1 MCGTA
6 LSPRAG
12 RSIGAKVTDGCKQER
27 RWTVRKTGLNFR
39 VPDEIGFSSRPSE
52 YYEVAV
58 DDVLGIQGAPF
69 VVATTSSK
77 SS

>member
-1 MCGTA
+1 MKLG
-6 LSPRAG
+6 
-12 RSIGAKVTDGCKQER
+12 
-27 RWTVRKTGLNFR
+27 FR
-39 VPDEIGFSSRPSE
+39 VDPSQ

-69 VVATTSSK
+69 VVATTNYK

>member
-1 MCGTA
+1 
-6 LSPRAG
+6 
-12 RSIGAKVTDGCKQER
+12 
-27 RWTVRKTGLNFR
+27 VRKTGLNFR

>member
-1 MCGTA
+1 MKLG
-6 LSPRAG
+6 S
-12 RSIGAKVTDGCKQER
+12 
-27 RWTVRKTGLNFR
+27 R
-39 VPDEIGFSSRPSE
+39 VAPSE